1 MQARTL
7 LCAAALVAG
16 MTACGSGSSHRPT
29 ATASS
34 RHCDH
39 PFPAS
44 LLLAANE
51 SSVVRMTA
59 GGPQGILPG
68 TRGILPHDLAMSH
81 DRCAV
86 AIVTEEDD
94 SEGPLVVGSD
104 GSTRRQRGAV
114 GEANGIAW
122 SPDDRR
128 LAVSYQSGQ
137 DSSVRVVDVATA
149 AGREVARFR
158 GDDAFAYHVAWLDK
172 DTVLVMR
179 VGSDDVSIDRI
190 GADGHTQPFLT
201 PEQLGVGGIG
211 FDTFAV
217 DAPRNRLLLKVYSG
231 TLVKPQDRRLI
242 WVDLQTR
249 DISPAMDA
257 PLGRLDAPF
266 AAVFSPGGDAVAFT
280 VGRGGS
286 GRYGCTIV
294 RGHKRSDLPGNRQC
308 FSLAWG

>member
-1 MQARTL
+1 
-7 LCAAALVAG
+7 
-16 MTACGSGSSHRPT
+16 MTACGSGSSHGRT
-29 ATASS
+29 VTHSS
-34 RHCDH
+34 QHCDH

-68 TRGILPHDLAMSH
+68 TRGTLPHDLAMSH
-81 DRCAV
+81 ARCAV

-104 GSTRRQRGAV
+104 GSTRRQRGAI

-137 DSSVRVVDVATA
+137 DSSVRVVNIANG
-149 AGREVARFR
+149 AGREVAHFR
-158 GDDAFAYHVAWLDK
+158 GDDAFAYHVAWIDN

-190 GADGHTQPFLT
+190 GADGHVQPFLT
-201 PEQLGVGGIG
+201 AEQLGVGGIG
-211 FDTFAV
+211 YDTFAV

-231 TLVKPQDRRLI
+231 TLIKPHDRRLI
-242 WVDLQTR
+242 WVDLRTR

-257 PLGRLDAPF
+257 PLRRLDAPF

-294 RGHKRSDLPGNRQC
+294 EGDKRSDLPGNHQC
-308 FSLAWG
+308 FSLTWG

>member
-16 MTACGSGSSHRPT
+16 MTACGSGSSRGPT

-34 RHCDH
+34 QHCDH
-39 PFPAS
+39 PFSAS

-68 TRGILPHDLAMSH
+68 TSGILPHDLAMSH

-94 SEGPLVVGSD
+94 SEGPLLVGSD

-114 GEANGIAW
+114 GAANGIAW

-137 DSSVRVVDVATA
+137 DSSVRVVDVATG

-158 GDDAFAYHVAWLDK
+158 GDDAFAYHAP
-172 DTVLVMR
+172 
-179 VGSDDVSIDRI
+179 GS
-190 GADGHTQPFLT
+190 TTT
-201 PEQLGVGGIG
+201 P
-211 FDTFAV
+211 
-217 DAPRNRLLLKVYSG
+217 S
-231 TLVKPQDRRLI
+231 
-242 WVDLQTR
+242 W
-249 DISPAMDA
+249 
-257 PLGRLDAPF
+257 
-266 AAVFSPGGDAVAFT
+266 
-280 VGRGGS
+280 
-286 GRYGCTIV
+286 
-294 RGHKRSDLPGNRQC
+294 
-308 FSLAWG
+308 

>member
-1 MQARTL
+1 MLRTL
-7 LCAAALVAG
+7 LCAAVLVAV
-16 MTACGSGSSHRPT
+16 MTACSSGSAHGRT
-29 ATASS
+29 ATPSS
-34 RHCDH
+34 QQCGN

-59 GGPQGILPG
+59 GGPGGILPG
-68 TRGILPHDLAMSH
+68 TRGIHPHDLAISH
-81 DRCAV
+81 GRCSV
-86 AIVTEEDD
+86 AIVTEYDD
-94 SEGPLVVGSD
+94 SKGPLVVGSD
-104 GSTRRQRGAV
+104 GSTRRQRSAV

-137 DSSVRVVDVATA
+137 DSSVRVIDLATG

-158 GDDAFAYHVAWLDK
+158 GDAFAYHVAWLDN

-179 VGSDDVSIDRI
+179 VAPDGVSIDRI
-190 GADGHTQPFLT
+190 AADRQMQLFLT
-201 PEQLGVGGIG
+201 AEQLGVGGIG

-217 DAPRNRLLLKVYSG
+217 DAPRDRLLLTVYSG
-231 TLVKPQDRRLI
+231 TLTKQRDRRLI
-242 WVDLQTR
+242 WVDLKTR
-249 DISPAMDA
+249 DVSPAMDA

-266 AAVFSPGGDAVAFT
+266 GAVFSPGGDAVAFT

-286 GRYGCTIV
+286 GHYGCTIV
-294 RGHKRSDLPGNRQC
+294 RGDKRSALPGNRQC